1 MKMVT
6 RDFIEIRDALVVVV
20 AVFASLSQFNCC
32 VSARVRRA
40 YLATWPPPAKQPSR
54 DIYKVT
60 QKYVRPE
67 HNGHWQVALCT
78 WKEGIGVK
86 NTFLKFLLA
95 DSITWPMQCLAVYVF
110 FCFHWIFLINTAW
123 LDLYYA
129 TGDSTKKTIEFKIM
143 LYVSWHIGHS
153 WLWVE
158 KKHVLALILFE
169 WLDNWYWRM

>member
-6 RDFIEIRDALVVVV
+6 RDFIETRDATLVVV

-110 FCFHWIFLINTAW
+110 FCFHWIFLIKTTW
-123 LDLYYA
+123 LDLYCA
-129 TGDSTKKTIEFKIM
+129 TGDRTKKYRIQNHVVCKLTHRTLLIM
-143 LYVSWHIGHS
+143 GREETCSCSYLVWMTG
-153 WLWVE
+153 
-158 KKHVLALILFE
+158 
-169 WLDNWYWRM
+169 